1 MFGVVRFFVDGN
13 RKQNHCNPDR
23 IKLVSRVLIDS
34 EAYLNMKTAKLM
46 VSSFLVAAAA
56 MAGVAVAQ
64 SAADKY
70 IISAKAGGI
79 NYVEG
84 SVVSLTQDGVGSRAF
99 KGDRLEVEERLQT
112 GANSRAEVLL
122 NPGSYVR
129 LGSNA
134 ELSIVDDSLDNL
146 RLRVSR
152 GAAMFEIFATKDF
165 TVSVVTDGGDVV
177 LSRSG
182 IYRVNASHAGTTKVE
197 VFEGRASL
205 SSNRSV
211 SAGSG
216 KALSVSAGSSSV
228 SQFDRKKLDGL
239 AQWSKDRG
247 RSLAEATATLR
258 NRDVRNVLISSF
270 NMGRWNM
277 WDTFG
282 LWVYDIRRGG
292 FCFLPFGYGWNSP
305 YGFFYGH
312 GINWYNL
319 PVIIRN
325 IPATPNPTTGTPAP
339 PSGQDG
345 TKVRTRPS
353 APAYSRIESDRRNTP
368 IRMAPEVPPMFGP
381 QPTGTVRM
389 PAPLMVE
396 SAPPAQN
403 TSRPRRP

>member
-1 MFGVVRFFVDGN
+1 
-13 RKQNHCNPDR
+13 
-23 IKLVSRVLIDS
+23 
-34 EAYLNMKTAKLM
+34 MKTAKLL
-46 VSSFLVAAAA
+46 VSSIVVVVAA
-56 MAGVAVAQ
+56 MAGSAVAQ
-64 SAADKY
+64 STADKY
-70 IISAKAGGI
+70 IISAKAGGV

-84 SVVSLTQDGVGSRAF
+84 NVVSLSQDGVGSRVF
-99 KGDRLEVEERLQT
+99 KGDRLEVGERLQT

-134 ELSIVDDSLDNL
+134 EISLIDDSLDNL
-146 RLRVSR
+146 RLRVDR

-165 TVSVVTDGGDVV
+165 TVSVATDGGDVV

-182 IYRVNASHAGTTKVE
+182 IYRVNASNAGSTKVE

-205 SSNRSV
+205 SSNSRV

-216 KALSVSAGSSSV
+216 KALSVNADSSSV
-228 SQFDRKKLDGL
+228 SQFDRKNLDGL
-239 AQWSKDRG
+239 AQWSKERG
-247 RSLAEATATLR
+247 KSLAEATATLR

-292 FCFLPFGYGWNSP
+292 FCFLPFGYGWSSP

-325 IPATPNPTTGTPAP
+325 ISTTPNPTTGTNAPA
-339 PSGQDG
+339 SGQNG

-353 APAYSRIESDRRNTP
+353 APAFSRIESDRRNTP
-368 IRMAPEVPPMFGP
+368 IRVAPEVPPMYGP

-389 PAPLMVE
+389 PAPVMVE
-396 SAPPAQN
+396 TAPPAPN
-403 TSRPRRP
+403 TARPTRP